1 MRDIAMSDFSAGS
14 GWRGVMLGLCLAGLV
29 VVSARA
35 DDAAIDQ
42 QNQQI
47 QQILEGR
54 CLKQGLLGQTPEQV
68 KANCGCLAKVGTKHL
83 QPAWRKAMLEGSTE
97 QGIGPPMDDQ
107 VQFQIDALQTCP
119 AIAPYQ
125 PKASGQ

>member
-1 MRDIAMSDFSAGS
+1 MSDISAGS
-14 GWRGVMLGLCLAGLV
+14 CWRGVMLGLCLAGLPAIGV
-29 VVSARA
+29 RA
-35 DDAAIDQ
+35 DDVALNQ

-47 QQILEGR
+47 QQVLESR
-54 CLKQGLLGQTPEQV
+54 CLQQGKLGQTPDQV

-83 QPAWRKAMLEGSTE
+83 QPAWRKALLEGSSE

-107 VQFQIDALQTCP
+107 VQFQIDALRTCP

-125 PKASGQ
+125 PGASSQ